1 MALYNQSPL
10 YTFIPAGYTTGFRR
24 SLFPDIIP
32 IGPIRY
38 PDKYLSHDSYTAPH
52 VRTIYSSHQPPLWA
66 LVLKRLSRV
75 DKLSFQWFCGGQS
88 WDLSP
93 GPVIIKTRKL
103 LPICGPWYTQNPDL
117 IPYNFYSGIS
127 REFND
132 GYSPGVIIIESI
144 LIIY

>member
-1 MALYNQSPL
+1 MALYNQGPL
-10 YTFIPAGYTTGFRR
+10 YAFIPAGYTTGFRR

-32 IGPIRY
+32 MGPIRC
-38 PDKYLSHDSYTAPH
+38 PDKCLLHDPHAAPYMRTMCSSY
-52 VRTIYSSHQPPLWA
+52 QPPLWA

-75 DKLSFQWFCGGQS
+75 DKLSFQWFCGGQP

-93 GPVIIKTRKL
+93 GPVVTKTRKW

-117 IPYNFYSGIS
+117 IPYNFHSGTP
-127 REFND
+127 RGFND
-132 GYSPGVIIIESI
+132 RYSPGIIIIEGI